1 MWPFF
6 RILDSGFSKILQF
19 LYFQRHFLFGCIK
32 GATPSFWFV
41 DVSQLHLAGGVC
53 NPREQTNRVIG
64 TNALWTKKSLF
75 GRQVFLRSNSP
86 YHLMN
91 EINLTHLTRQIWHP
105 SQSRINWSLNWLKS
119 SNAWLLG
126 LLASQLAPLLKSLSK
141 CLLCLKHLTHPFLHI
156 HHCHC
161 LGYIWLARLN
171 PE

>member
-1 MWPFF
+1 MSPNFTS
-6 RILDSGFSKILQF
+6 REAYVTGVHDQ
-19 LYFQRHFLFGCIK
+19 
-32 GATPSFWFV
+32 SF
-41 DVSQLHLAGGVC
+41 

-171 PE
+171 PECLEASASFSSKKR